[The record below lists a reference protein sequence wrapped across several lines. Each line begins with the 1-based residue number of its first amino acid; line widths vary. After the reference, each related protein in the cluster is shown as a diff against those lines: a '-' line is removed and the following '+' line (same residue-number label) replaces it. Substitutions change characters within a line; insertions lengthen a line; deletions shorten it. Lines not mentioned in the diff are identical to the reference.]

1 MSYYGADTYPRSRR
15 QSFASSYGVPPP
27 GSAYGG
33 RAMSYDPYH
42 SDAYAPTPGAGYG
55 QGPYNNSVAAH
66 SQGYLPGA
74 GYDGGYHEG
83 GGRRMSFGPR
93 RRSSNISFSGL
104 SHIGDSFRRHGIVR
118 FKRKG
123 AFTSGITLGEA
134 QANVRLSGWDSYTL
148 RDLNVDG
155 RGRIY
160 MKVNWPGY
168 APLNYDIPVDG
179 YDGYV
184 DLQSL
189 ARRVGRAVAHYLQAN
204 RIPVP
209 WDRIELQSMEEIT
222 TGTWFLKMTTV

>member
-1 MSYYGADTYPRSRR
+1 
-15 QSFASSYGVPPP
+15 
-27 GSAYGG
+27 
-33 RAMSYDPYH
+33 
-42 SDAYAPTPGAGYG
+42 
-55 QGPYNNSVAAH
+55 
-66 SQGYLPGA
+66 
-74 GYDGGYHEG
+74 
-83 GGRRMSFGPR
+83 MSFGGPR
-93 RRSSNISFSGL
+93 RRSSAVSFSGL
-104 SHIGDSFRRHGIVR
+104 SHIGDSFRRHPVVR

-148 RDLNVDG
+148 HDLHVDG

-168 APLNYDIPVDG
+168 PPLNYDIPVDG

-204 RIPVP
+204 RIPIP
-209 WDRIELQSMEEIT
+209 WDRIELQSMEEMT
-222 TGTWFLKMTTV
+222 MGTWYLKMTTV